1 MESLTDAYF
10 AITLDICGFGN
21 DRGVSEKMQNDGF
34 RIYLGRVL
42 CLKQP
47 TGAIPVPATH
57 LLGRKNMCR
66 ERVSR
71 KWRVNCHMTHSF
83 GRKSQCRGMGGGY
96 RP

>member
-10 AITLDICGFGN
+10 ASALDICGFGN
-21 DRGVSEKMQNDGF
+21 GRGVSGEMRNDGF

-42 CLKQP
+42 CLKRP
-47 TGAIPVPATH
+47 TGAMLVLATH

-71 KWRVNCHMTHSF
+71 KWRVNCHLTHSF
-83 GRKSQCRGMGGGY
+83 GRKSLCRDRCGGD